1 MFLAFVG
8 HLFPVG
14 KGKLAGALQVLT
26 FPIFSF
32 FMRETLGPP
41 NPQPD
46 TFLPGNSVPLYL
58 RVSHFSQKKK
68 CLFFFKIG

>member
-8 HLFPVG
+8 HLFPVR

-32 FMRETLGPP
+32 FVRETLGPL

-46 TFLPGNSVPLYL
+46 TFLPGNSVPLFPIFL
-58 RVSHFSQKKK
+58 RRRNA
-68 CLFFFKIG
+68 FFFF